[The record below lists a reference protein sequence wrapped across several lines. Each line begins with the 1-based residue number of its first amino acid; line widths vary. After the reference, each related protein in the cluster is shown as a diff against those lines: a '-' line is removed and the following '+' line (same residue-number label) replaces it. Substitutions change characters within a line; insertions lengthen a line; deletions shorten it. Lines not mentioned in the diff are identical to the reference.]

1 MIKKIKKVRACCE
14 WQLRILFTGRCDR
27 WASSRLLSVFVWQHA
42 WRTAKTQVTSHSCQ
56 TDVCVCVCVFLR
68 YGTLCVSNAAQT
80 IWQGHNQI
88 PITHSGLFT
97 SLFVFKTKPHSVC
110 YLLNLTVFYFVLESN
125 SNKNRAIR
133 HCSTPRRYCSTP
145 CPENARN

>member
-1 MIKKIKKVRACCE
+1 MIKKIKKYEPVVNDSWGFCLQVAVTDGPPPDFSVS
-14 WQLRILFTGRCDR
+14 LCDNMPEEPQKHR
-27 WASSRLLSVFVWQHA
+27 WPHTAVK
-42 WRTAKTQVTSHSCQ
+42 RT
-56 TDVCVCVCVFLR
+56 CVCVCVFLR
-68 YGTLCVSNAAQT
+68 YGTLCVSIAAQT

-110 YLLNLTVFYFVLESN
+110 YLLNLTVFYSVLESN
-125 SNKNRAIR
+125 SNKNRGIR